1 MRYNELRHH
10 MTDRLQK
17 MLSFTLMRLVQ
28 SGLVH
33 RSVYAQVSPRV
44 EYSLTET
51 GRSLMPAILQLI
63 AWAKEHFDDVVKR
76 QLIL

>member
-17 MLSFTLMRLVQ
+17 MLSFTLMRLEQ
-28 SGLVH
+28 SGQVH
-33 RSVYAQVSPRV
+33 RPVYAQVSPRV

-63 AWAKEHFDDVVKR
+63 AWAKEYFDDVVKR